1 MRKDKVKS
9 MLAEFKV
16 IKFEDPIEIFEKLQ
30 FTNLIWQSLPDKN
43 SVINPETLTFSRL
56 IIALGLRTMEF
67 EIELELWLPGNTF
80 KFEIIINVLVIIS
93 KLPVGVRNN
102 DIPTP
107 VPVKL
112 MFCVIWMPELTEN
125 PKLLGIRYNVP
136 PVLLINISIEA
147 VILLYGVWGERPFME
162 PVKLD

>member
-16 IKFEDPIEIFEKLQ
+16 IKFEDAIEIFEKLQ

-112 MFCVIWMPELTEN
+112 MFCVIWISELTEN

>member
-16 IKFEDPIEIFEKLQ
+16 IKFEDAIEIFEKLQ

-102 DIPTP
+102 DIPIS
-107 VPVKL
+107 VAVKL
-112 MFCVIWMPELTEN
+112 MFCVIWMPELTKN
-125 PKLLGIRYNVP
+125 PKLLGIRYSVP
-136 PVLLINISIEA
+136 PALLINIPIVA
-147 VILLYGVWGERPFME
+147 VKLLYGVWGERPFME